1 MPYVCALHTAGEPL
15 GGVGRMLLLQHP
27 SGIKVGIIG
36 LVEGDW

>member
-1 MPYVCALHTAGEPL
+1 MCASHAAGQPL
-15 GGVGRMLLLQHP
+15 GGVGRTLLLQHP